1 MGGRACLATY
11 YMIPAKKMNQPLNKS
26 GIKEMPKSP
35 TRETTA
41 HRQTAIRLGFWSA
54 VLASMFTISFI
65 VLAVGTTFVLPPKTW
80 RGIQAYAGNFN
91 VLEMASFI
99 PAFLLAPTVVVL
111 MACIHCVTPEKRQV
125 FSLTGLAFA
134 SVYSVII
141 PANYYLQLF
150 VVRLNLKSGSLDG
163 LALLSQPNFH
173 SVFFALET
181 LGYAFLS
188 LATLFASQVFSGGK
202 LESWIRWLF
211 IVSGAVGIFG
221 VLVAPFDQ
229 PFLIFAGLGIWSLA
243 FPISTILLGV
253 FFRRDKE

>member
-1 MGGRACLATY
+1 MRHCQAATVKY
-11 YMIPAKKMNQPLNKS
+11 PLY
-26 GIKEMPKSP
+26 
-35 TRETTA
+35 R
-41 HRQTAIRLGFWSA
+41 
-54 VLASMFTISFI
+54 
-65 VLAVGTTFVLPPKTW
+65 AVGTTFVLPPKTW

-134 SVYSVII
+134 SVYAVII

-150 VVRLNLKSGSLDG
+150 VVHLNLKSGSLEG
-163 LALLSQPNFH
+163 LALLSQPNIH

-211 IVSGAVGIFG
+211 IVSGAVGRPPEKAFDLIRYGFG
-221 VLVAPFDQ
+221 WEANPRECPVNLDLMIAEAAYYKAEKRNFHPGYELLDWLEAKTEVLTD
-229 PFLIFAGLGIWSLA
+229 INNH
-243 FPISTILLGV
+243 T
-253 FFRRDKE
+253 